1 MCLRV
6 GFLFRP
12 YVKGQE
18 AFLLF
23 RQPAQYRPRQRRD
36 SSRNMLVFQSLFKA
50 AFRSHFVWVSLLY
63 RKWMERT
70 CIPLVNSDWIVSLRG
85 VGTTLVWAT
94 SVLLVKASS
103 ETSPKFLCSKFQCC
117 QFRLHFSVRPW
128 AAAQRGWGWCS
139 SKHRAGG
146 SAVLPGLSRAAE
158 GSQVYLTH
166 WKHWCRVSLL

>member
-36 SSRNMLVFQSLFKA
+36 SSRHMLVFQSLFKA

-70 CIPLVNSDWIVSLRG
+70 CIPLVNSDWMVSLRG

-103 ETSPKFLCSKFQCC
+103 EPPPSFCAPNSSAASFGCISLSGPEQLPSVVGDGAAPSTELVALLFC
-117 QFRLHFSVRPW
+117 Q
-128 AAAQRGWGWCS
+128 A
-139 SKHRAGG
+139 
-146 SAVLPGLSRAAE
+146 LSRAAE